1 MAHFVRL
8 DENNIV
14 TEVIVVGND
23 KLINPETAS
32 EEESFGIAFCEN
44 LFGGRWIQTSYNNNF
59 RKRYA
64 GIGYSYDEVLD
75 IFISP
80 KPYPS
85 WIFDNDSL
93 DWISPIG
100 NEPELTEEQRQN
112 NSFYEWNEN
121 DQQWVLIEPPSME

>member
-32 EEESFGIAFCEN
+32 EDESFGIAFCES
-44 LFGGRWIQTSYNNNF
+44 LYGGKWIQTSYNNNF

-64 GIGYSYDEVLD
+64 GIGYSYDGELD

-85 WIFDNDSL
+85 WIFDNYIL

-100 NEPELTEEQRQN
+100 NSPELTEEQRQN
-112 NSFYEWNEN
+112 NSFYEWDETGLK
-121 DQQWVLIEPPSME
+121 WILIEPPTI